1 MGEDVRIQFRTEFFN
16 AFNHAQFEAG
26 SSSNVVSVNFGKALS
41 ARLSREIQFG
51 LKVSVV
57 KEGFQVLESRKKIKQ
72 ASKKWR
78 RLAADKI

>member
-1 MGEDVRIQFRTEFFN
+1 MGVIYGPGVNNWDIGIHRDFRVGEDVRIQFRTEFFN

-51 LKVSVV
+51 LKVV
-57 KEGFQVLESRKKIKQ
+57 
-72 ASKKWR
+72 W
-78 RLAADKI
+78 